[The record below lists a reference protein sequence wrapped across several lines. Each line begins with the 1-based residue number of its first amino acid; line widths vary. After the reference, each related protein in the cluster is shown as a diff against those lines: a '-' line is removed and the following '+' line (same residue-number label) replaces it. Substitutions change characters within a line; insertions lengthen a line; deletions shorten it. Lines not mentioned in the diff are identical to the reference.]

1 MDMFTLTTKI
11 LAVQRVAERHGGCI
25 FDARSAKQII
35 HDTSWLLACI
45 AKGDLR
51 ERIAERVRWMRVAE
65 NWPGGMAG
73 WRWFDDRLA
82 VLAEYLEQDE
92 TFPSQAEL
100 VEELER
106 ACRAGVIR

>member
-11 LAVQRVAERHGGCI
+11 LAIQRIAERHGGAV
-25 FDARSAKQII
+25 FDARSAKEVIYR
-35 HDTSWLLACI
+35 TGALL
-45 AKGDLR
+45 DV
-51 ERIAERVRWMRVAE
+51 IAEGGSREQLYDVVCWMRTDE
-65 NWPGGMAG
+65 SWPGGLAG
-73 WRWFDDRLA
+73 WRWFDDRLF
-82 VLAEYLEQDE
+82 VLAQYLEQDE